1 MSEVGVEG
9 WNYTCYKCYRWC
21 VIEISVGIARK
32 SEICYRYYTK
42 NLFSIYSILF
52 SILFYFLLLSV
63 IKEEE
68 KRGK

>member
-1 MSEVGVEG
+1 MSEVGFEW
-9 WNYTCYKCYRWC
+9 WNYTCYKCYRC
-21 VIEISVGIARK
+21 SVIEITVGMTK
-32 SEICYRYYTK
+32 ESEICYRYYTK
-42 NLFSIYSILF
+42 SLFSIYSILF